1 MKQQSLDHTHTHTH
15 THTCTVETCNPKKN
29 FLSKYYCLLTMH
41 LRALMEMDNEI
52 NVVFMPANTSSI
64 LRPMDQ

>member
-1 MKQQSLDHTHTHTH
+1 MKQQSLDLTHTHTH
-15 THTCTVETCNPKKN
+15 THTLTVETCHPKEK
-29 FLSKYYCLLTMH
+29 FLSKYDCLLTMH
-41 LRALMEMDNEI
+41 LRALMEKNNEI

>member
-1 MKQQSLDHTHTHTH
+1 
-15 THTCTVETCNPKKN
+15 
-29 FLSKYYCLLTMH
+29 MH

-64 LRPMDQ
+64 LHPMDQWRILTFVSHYLRNTFHKAIAAINNDSSDGSG